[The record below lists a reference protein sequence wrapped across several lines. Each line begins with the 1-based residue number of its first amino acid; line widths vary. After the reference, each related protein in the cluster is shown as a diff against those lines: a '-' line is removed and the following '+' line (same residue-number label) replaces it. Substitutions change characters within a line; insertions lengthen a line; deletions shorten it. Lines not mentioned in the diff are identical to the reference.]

1 MEEKM
6 FSWLPSGTGRAEDYY
21 ESLRRREYQEP
32 EKALLLAILEDA
44 VGCYQKYCSA
54 HDKTGT
60 QRFRDAEH
68 WIMEE
73 KGDSFFSFVNVC
85 ELLGLD
91 PRYLRQGLQQW
102 KQKALQKE
110 KARSRR
116 DAREEAA

>member
-1 MEEKM
+1 MEEKV
-6 FSWLPSGTGRAEDYY
+6 FSWLPSDAGSAEDYY
-21 ESLRRREYQEP
+21 ESLWRREYQEP

-54 HDKTGT
+54 HDRTGT
-60 QRFRDAEH
+60 QRFHDAEH

-73 KGDSFFSFVNVC
+73 KGDWLFSFVNVC

-102 KQKALQKE
+102 KQNALQKE
-110 KARSRR
+110 KTSSRGDDR
-116 DAREEAA
+116 KNAA